1 MLGRGE
7 IIFAFAVTHAG
18 FGDSAARIQ
27 AKLADELPRP
37 AAAVAGACQTFLGRE
52 HPVAAMRGELALE
65 IPLVAEQPEPALHFP
80 GDLRRLVARDLGKGF
95 SLEAI
100 PQEQQRAG
108 GDGTDTHLALPRK
121 LA

>member
-1 MLGRGE
+1 MVGRGE
-7 IIFAFAVTHAG
+7 IVFAFAVTHAG

-37 AAAVAGACQTFLGRE
+37 AAAVAGARQTLLGRE
-52 HPVAAMRGELALE
+52 FPVAAMRGELALE

-80 GDLRRLVARDLGKGF
+80 GDLRRLVACDLGKGR
-95 SLEAI
+95 SLEAMT
-100 PQEQQRAG
+100 QEQQRTG
-108 GDGTDTHLALPRK
+108 GEDTDTHLPLPRK